1 MLLVEE
7 EFLEAACLAPFGSGQ
22 PLFFYR

>member
-7 EFLEAACLAPFGSGQ
+7 EFLEAARLAPFGSGQ
-22 PLFFYR
+22 PWFFYR